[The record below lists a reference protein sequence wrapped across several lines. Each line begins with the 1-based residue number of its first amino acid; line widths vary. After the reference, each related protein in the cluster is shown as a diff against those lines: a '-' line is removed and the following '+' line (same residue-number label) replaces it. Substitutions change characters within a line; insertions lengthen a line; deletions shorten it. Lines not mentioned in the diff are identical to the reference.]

1 MKKKFLI
8 LLIGLFTILKIDV
21 FACGEINELTTDIG
35 KVNVIDSSNYL
46 VTVPE
51 GTNEVTLGG
60 STDYE
65 WVEGFA
71 PRKVSTHEKQ
81 ELKVNGN
88 ACGYGIYTYF
98 IKFKIEPTTIAENTD
113 NPVQDTNT
121 NTNDTVNDQSQT
133 ESGNSNGN
141 QGKVKLK
148 SLTIEGV
155 AFDFNPDTFEYDM
168 IIPSTFDEL
177 DIKTS
182 LNEGDFASIVISDNA
197 EKLVEGE
204 NKITITVLDTDANV
218 VVYTLNVT
226 KEKLKSSNNYLAGIT
241 VQGYPLNFDSS
252 ITSYD
257 LSIGK
262 ESTLNINVVTESE
275 LATYEILNNHNLG
288 NGSSITVRVTAEDG
302 SVRDYIIKISR
313 TFNIMDYWVYIVV
326 GLLVL
331 LLLLL
336 LAIMKQKKSKKIVSG
351 PKEIEAS
358 QSTAGVVQE
367 INSANATAS
376 IPATDSPA
384 PVMAAPVEGGNLQI
398 IEPTNI
404 ESEIK
409 NEQPETEIVETFGTS
424 MSVDEE
430 NSPTEVF
437 KL

>member
-8 LLIGLFTILKIDV
+8 LLIGLLTILKIDV
-21 FACGEINELTTDIG
+21 FACGEINELSTDIG
-35 KVNVIDSSNYL
+35 KVSIIDSSNYL

-51 GTNEVTLGG
+51 GTNEVTLSG

-65 WVEGFA
+65 WVNGFA

-113 NPVQDTNT
+113 NPTQDTNT
-121 NTNDTVNDQSQT
+121 NNNASEPNEVKPD
-133 ESGNSNGN
+133 NSNSN
-141 QGKVKLK
+141 PGKVKLK

-155 AFDFNPDTFEYDM
+155 AFDFDPDTFEYDM
-168 IIPSTFDEL
+168 VIPSTFDEL
-177 DIKTS
+177 DIKTT
-182 LNEGDFASIVISDNA
+182 LNEGDIANIVISDNA

-204 NKITITVLDTDANV
+204 NKITITVVDADTNV
-218 VVYTLNVT
+218 LVYTLNVT

-257 LSIGK
+257 ISIGK

-275 LATYEILNNHNLG
+275 LASYEILNNHNLG

-302 SVRDYIIKISR
+302 SVRDYVIKVSR

-336 LAIMKQKKSKKIVSG
+336 LAIMKQKKNKKAVNA
-351 PKEIEAS
+351 PQTIEAS
-358 QSTAGVVQE
+358 QNTAGVVQE
-367 INSANATAS
+367 INSANATSS
-376 IPATDSPA
+376 IPATDSVT
-384 PVMAAPVEGGNLQI
+384 PVMAAPAEVGNLQI

-409 NEQPETEIVETFGTS
+409 NEQPETEIIETFGTGS
-424 MSVDEE
+424 SVDEE
-430 NSPTEVF
+430 NSPTEIF

>member
-226 KEKLKSSNNYLAGIT
+226 N
-241 VQGYPLNFDSS
+241 
-252 ITSYD
+252 
-257 LSIGK
+257 
-262 ESTLNINVVTESE
+262 
-275 LATYEILNNHNLG
+275 
-288 NGSSITVRVTAEDG
+288 
-302 SVRDYIIKISR
+302 
-313 TFNIMDYWVYIVV
+313 
-326 GLLVL
+326 
-331 LLLLL
+331 
-336 LAIMKQKKSKKIVSG
+336 
-351 PKEIEAS
+351 
-358 QSTAGVVQE
+358 
-367 INSANATAS
+367 
-376 IPATDSPA
+376 
-384 PVMAAPVEGGNLQI
+384 
-398 IEPTNI
+398 
-404 ESEIK
+404 
-409 NEQPETEIVETFGTS
+409 
-424 MSVDEE
+424 
-430 NSPTEVF
+430 
-437 KL
+437 